1 MITAR
6 LALCA
11 LSALLLGAHPQQP
24 TPPKFKST
32 TALVEVDAIILDKDG
47 QFVPGLKVEDLEL
60 REEGKPQQIQQ
71 FYMVT
76 HERAQRSDLPETAQL
91 PDAQPANHR
100 VFVILFD
107 EGHLANDSLL
117 RTKA

>member
-6 LALCA
+6 LALRGA
-11 LSALLLGAHPQQP
+11 SALLLSAGITTGLVVQSFRAEPIQDQQP
-24 TPPKFKST
+24 PPPKFKST

-47 QFVPGLKVEDLEL
+47 KFVPGLKAEDLEI

-76 HERAQRSDLPETAQL
+76 HERAERNDLPA
-91 PDAQPANHR
+91 
-100 VFVILFD
+100 
-107 EGHLANDSLL
+107 
-117 RTKA
+117 

>member
-11 LSALLLGAHPQQP
+11 LSALLLGPHPQQP

-32 TALVEVDAIILDKDG
+32 TALVEVDAIILDKNG
-47 QFVPGLKVEDLEL
+47 QFVQGLKAEDLEL
-60 REEGKPQQIQQ
+60 KEEGKPQQIQQ

-76 HERAQRSDLPETAQL
+76 HDRAQRSDLPEAAQI
-91 PDAQPANHR
+91 PYSRPANH
-100 VFVILFD
+100 
-107 EGHLANDSLL
+107 
-117 RTKA
+117 